1 MYETDSQATLRHSSE
16 PATGLTGSGILRQYR
31 HHVRQQQDETTRHR
45 PSHSVIRGDRDGARK
60 GGSVSATL
68 YRHGPLRTGD
78 LSEAHDAVSRIFTV
92 HRLERLDRDAPFEAR
107 LDAVTLGA
115 VTVGYLN
122 YGADVQLENPEELQA
137 YHINIPLSGNT
148 ESWSGRDSVIN
159 DARVAA
165 VFRAGLPGGITWSGK
180 CTQMCVKFRREE
192 LEFELERLLGRPVT
206 SPLRLGVSMDLTT
219 PASQDWLSLL
229 SVLRRDHGQGPG
241 ITQQPL
247 VARNFEVLL
256 MQGFLLAH
264 AHTYFTGVAEGC
276 SPAIRSRMVKQATDL
291 LEARPE
297 TPFTATELASQ
308 VGVSVR
314 ALQDGFNKHVGMSP
328 MAYLREVRLRRVH
341 DELAASDPGSVTVA
355 RVAQRW
361 GFNHLGRFSLAYRG
375 KFGVTPSQTLRTS

>member
-1 MYETDSQATLRHSSE
+1 M
-16 PATGLTGSGILRQYR
+16 
-31 HHVRQQQDETTRHR
+31 
-45 PSHSVIRGDRDGARK
+45 
-60 GGSVSATL
+60 SATL
-68 YRHGPLRTGD
+68 CRHSPLRTTD
-78 LSEAHDAVSRIFTV
+78 LSEAHDAVSQIFTV
-92 HRLERLDRDAPFEAR
+92 HRLARLDREAPFEAR
-107 LDAVTLGA
+107 LDAVTLGT
-115 VTVGYLN
+115 VTVGFLN
-122 YGADVQLENPEELQA
+122 YGADVQLENPQELQS

-159 DARVAA
+159 DTQVAA

-192 LEFELERLLGRPVT
+192 LEFELERLLGRPVM

-229 SVLRRDHGQGPG
+229 SVLRRDHGQGSG
-241 ITQQPL
+241 ITQQPA

-264 AHTYFTGVAEGC
+264 AHTYFTGVAEGR

-297 TPFTATELASQ
+297 APFTAAELASQ

-328 MAYLREVRLRRVH
+328 MTYLREARLRRVH
-341 DELAASDPGSVTVA
+341 DELVASDPGSVTVA

-361 GFNHLGRFSLAYRG
+361 GFSHLGRFSLAYRR